1 MNKKSMILYIIA
13 AVVAVSGI
21 VALAQGNITGGV
33 ECIVVAAVL
42 AGVGFILSKRGKAGD
57 SVEKQ
62 GQFSGNSGALTKDG
76 ERLLNTIRTKVVGVT
91 FDNEDGTN
99 RQDLL
104 KTLHGGEQIT
114 IEPYQYKQEP
124 AAYVKHN
131 GRVLGNLSAE
141 LAAELDRKYRDA
153 KVTAVVTEITGG
165 DDLTY
170 GCNIEIKVR
179 A

>member
-1 MNKKSMILYIIA
+1 MSKKSMILYIIA
-13 AVVAVSGI
+13 AVIAVSGI
-21 VALAQGNITGGV
+21 AALTKGNAVGGV
-33 ECIVVAAVL
+33 ECIVVAAAL
-42 AGVGFILSKRGKAGD
+42 AGVGFWLGKRGK
-57 SVEKQ
+57 VEENYSKTVVKT
-62 GQFSGNSGALTKDG
+62 APEG

-104 KTLHGGEQIT
+104 KTLRGGEQIT
-114 IEPYQYKQEP
+114 IEPYQYKGEP

-141 LAAELDRKYRDA
+141 LAAELDRKYKDN
-153 KVTAVVTEITGG
+153 KITAVVTEITGG

>member
-13 AVVAVSGI
+13 AVVAISSI
-21 VALAQGNITGGV
+21 AALAKGNAVGGV
-33 ECIVVAAVL
+33 ECIVVAAVV
-42 AGVGFILSKRGKAGD
+42 ASVGFWLGKRGK
-57 SVEKQ
+57 VEKVEEKY
-62 GQFSGNSGALTKDG
+62 GKTEAKTAPEG

-104 KTLHGGEQIT
+104 KTLRGGEQIT
-114 IEPYQYKQEP
+114 IEPYQYKGEP

-141 LAAELDRKYRDA
+141 LAAELDRKYKDN
-153 KVTAVVTEITGG
+153 KITAVVTEITGG

>member
-13 AVVAVSGI
+13 AVVAVSG
-21 VALAQGNITGGV
+21 VAALAKGNAVGGV
-33 ECIVVAAVL
+33 ECIVVAAVV
-42 AGVGFILSKRGKAGD
+42 AGVGFWLGKRGK
-57 SVEKQ
+57 VEKTEEK
-62 GQFSGNSGALTKDG
+62 SAPEG
-76 ERLLNTIRTKVVGVT
+76 EHLLNTIRTKVVGVT

-104 KTLHGGEQIT
+104 KTLRGGEQIT
-114 IEPYQYKQEP
+114 IEPYQYKGEP

-141 LAAELDRKYRDA
+141 LAAELDRKYKDN
-153 KVTAVVTEITGG
+153 KITAVVTEITGG

>member
-13 AVVAVSGI
+13 AVVAISGI
-21 VALAQGNITGGV
+21 AALAKGNAVGGI
-33 ECIVVAAVL
+33 ECIVVAAVV
-42 AGVGFILSKRGKAGD
+42 AGVGFWLGKRGK
-57 SVEKQ
+57 VEKVEEKT
-62 GQFSGNSGALTKDG
+62 APEG

-104 KTLHGGEQIT
+104 KTLRGGEQIT
-114 IEPYQYKQEP
+114 IEPYQYKGEP

-141 LAAELDRKYRDA
+141 LAAELDRKYKDN
-153 KVTAVVTEITGG
+153 KITAVVTEITGG